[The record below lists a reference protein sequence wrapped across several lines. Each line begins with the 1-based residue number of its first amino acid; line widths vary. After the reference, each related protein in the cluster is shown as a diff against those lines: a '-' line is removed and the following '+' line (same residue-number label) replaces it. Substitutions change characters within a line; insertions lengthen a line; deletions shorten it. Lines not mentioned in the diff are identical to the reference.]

1 MVWRNQ
7 KEKEKEKEK
16 KRSARE
22 RKKAS
27 ESWRGASACGGAF
40 SAISTLRCS
49 RRAERAI
56 TILASRNLFL
66 CSELTYLSPLLHLS
80 KYYLAVSAR

>member
-7 KEKEKEKEK
+7 KEKEKEKE
-16 KRSARE
+16 RSARE

-27 ESWRGASACGGAF
+27 EGGAAQVNVEGAS
-40 SAISTLRCS
+40 SAINTLRSS